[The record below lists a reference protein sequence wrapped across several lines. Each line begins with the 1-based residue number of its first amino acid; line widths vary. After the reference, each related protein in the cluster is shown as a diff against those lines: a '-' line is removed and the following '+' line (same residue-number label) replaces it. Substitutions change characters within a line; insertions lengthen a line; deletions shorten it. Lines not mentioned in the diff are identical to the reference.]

1 MKRTTAH
8 HLGLLFFVVVLA
20 LGATSACADQA
31 ADEAAI
37 RKNAE
42 TYVAA
47 YNKHDA
53 KALAAMWS
61 PDAVYLDPSTDE
73 TAVGREEIEK
83 AFAET
88 LVEFKDAKL
97 EVTVESVEFVSPNV
111 AIETGSTRII
121 RPNEEPEETG
131 YTAVNVKRDGAWLLD
146 RVTEASPSPPPP
158 SNYEHLKQLEWMVG
172 TWIDQAE
179 DATVQ
184 IDCDWAKNQS
194 FLHRS
199 FAVVIGDKVD
209 MSGMQ
214 IIGWDPIAK
223 QIRSW
228 VFDSD
233 GGYSEG
239 KWTHNGEHW
248 QIEQTGVLPDGSKS
262 SAVNVM
268 TPIDN
273 DSFSWASV
281 SREVNGDLLP
291 NVDATLIIRKPAE

>member
-1 MKRTTAH
+1 MKRSTTH
-8 HLGLLFFVVVLA
+8 HLGLLVLVLS
-20 LGATSACADQA
+20 LGPTSALADQA

-42 TYVAA
+42 AYVAA

-61 PDAVYLDPSTDE
+61 PDAVYLDPSTGDA
-73 TAVGREEIEK
+73 AVGREEIEK
-83 AFAET
+83 AFVET
-88 LVEFKDAKL
+88 LAESKEAKL
-97 EVTVESVEFVSPNV
+97 EVTVESVQFVSPNV
-111 AIETGSTRII
+111 AIETGSVRIL
-121 RPNEEPEETG
+121 RPGEEPEQSG
-131 YTAVNVKRDGAWLLD
+131 YSAVNVKRDGAWLLD
-146 RVTEASPSPPPP
+146 RVTEVSPSPPPP
-158 SNYEHLKQLEWMVG
+158 SNYEHLKQLEWMIG
-172 TWIDQAE
+172 TWIDQQE

-194 FLHRS
+194 FIHRS
-199 FAVVIGDKVD
+199 FAVVIGDQVD
-209 MSGMQ
+209 MSGLQ

-248 QIEQTGVLPDGSKS
+248 QIQQTGVLPGGGKT

-273 DSFSWASV
+273 NSFTWASV
-281 SREVNGDLLP
+281 SREVDGDLLP
-291 NVDATLIIRKPAE
+291 NVDTTLIVRKHAE

>member
-1 MKRTTAH
+1 MKT
-8 HLGLLFFVVVLA
+8 LA
-20 LGATSACADQA
+20 LLSFALSLGTLNGYADQA

-42 TYVAA
+42 AYVAA

-61 PDAVYLDPSTDE
+61 PDAVYLDPSTGE

-88 LVEFKDAKL
+88 LAESKEAKL
-97 EVTVESVEFVSPNV
+97 EVTVESVQFVSPNV
-111 AIETGSTRII
+111 AIETGSVRIL
-121 RPNEEPEETG
+121 RPNEEPEDSG
-131 YTAVNVKRDGAWLLD
+131 YSAVNVKRDGAWLLD
-146 RVTEASPSPPPP
+146 RVTEASPPQPLH
-158 SNYEHLKQLEWMVG
+158 SNYEHLKQLEWMIG
-172 TWIDQAE
+172 TWIDQDE

-194 FLHRS
+194 FIHRS
-199 FAVVIGDKVD
+199 FAVVIGDEVD
-209 MSGMQ
+209 MSGIQ

-228 VFDSD
+228 IFDSD
-233 GGYSEG
+233 GGYAEG

-248 QIEQTGVLPDGSKS
+248 QIQQTGVLPGGGKS
-262 SAVNVM
+262 SQVNVM
-268 TPIDN
+268 TPVDDN
-273 DSFSWASV
+273 SFTWASV
-281 SREVNGDLLP
+281 SREVDGDVLP
-291 NVDATLIIRKPAE
+291 NVDATLIVRKPAE

>member
-1 MKRTTAH
+1 MKRTTTH
-8 HLGLLFFVVVLA
+8 SLGLLAFAIA
-20 LGATSACADQA
+20 LGATSAYADQA

-42 TYVAA
+42 AYVAA
-47 YNKHDA
+47 YNNHDA

-61 PDAVYLDPSTDE
+61 PDAVYLDPSTGE
-73 TAVGREEIEK
+73 SAVGREEIEK

-88 LVEFKDAKL
+88 LAESKDSKL
-97 EVTVESVEFVSPNV
+97 EVTVESVQFVSPNV
-111 AIETGSTRII
+111 AIETGSVRIL
-121 RPNEEPEETG
+121 RPNEEPEESG
-131 YTAVNVKRDGAWLLD
+131 YSAVNVKRDGAWQLD
-146 RVTEASPSPPPP
+146 RVTEVSPSPPPP
-158 SNYEHLKQLEWMVG
+158 SNYENLKQLEWMIG
-172 TWIDQAE
+172 TWIDQEE

-184 IDCDWAKNQS
+184 IDCDWAKNQN
-194 FLHRS
+194 FIHRS
-199 FAVVIGDKVD
+199 FAVVIGDEVD
-209 MSGMQ
+209 LSGLQ

-233 GGYSEG
+233 GGYAEG

-248 QIEQTGVLPDGSKS
+248 QIETSGVLPGGGKS

-273 DSFSWASV
+273 NSFTWASV
-281 SREVNGDLLP
+281 SREVDGDLLP
-291 NVDATLIIRKPAE
+291 NVDTTLIVRKSAE

>member
-1 MKRTTAH
+1 MKKTATK
-8 HLGLLFFVVVLA
+8 HLGVLVFVLS
-20 LGATSACADQA
+20 LGAANAHADQA

-42 TYVAA
+42 AYVAA

-61 PDAVYLDPSTDE
+61 PDAVYLDPSTGE

-88 LVEFKDAKL
+88 LAESKEAKL
-97 EVTVESVEFVSPNV
+97 EVTVESVQFVSPNV
-111 AIETGSTRII
+111 AIETGSVRIL
-121 RPNEEPEETG
+121 RPDEEPEQSG
-131 YTAVNVKRDGAWLLD
+131 YSAVNVKQGGAWLLD
-146 RVTEASPSPPPP
+146 RVTETTPSPAPP
-158 SNYEHLKQLEWMVG
+158 SNYENLKQLEWMIG
-172 TWIDQAE
+172 TWVDQEE

-194 FLHRS
+194 FIHRS
-199 FAVVIGDKVD
+199 FAVVIGDEVD
-209 MSGMQ
+209 MSGIQ
-214 IIGWDPIAK
+214 IIGWDPNAK

-228 VFDSD
+228 IFDSD
-233 GGYSEG
+233 GGYAEG
-239 KWTHNGEHW
+239 KWTKNGEHW
-248 QIEQTGVLPDGSKS
+248 QIQQSGVLPGGGKT

-273 DSFSWASV
+273 DSFTWGSV
-281 SREVNGDLLP
+281 AREVDGDVLP
-291 NVDATLIIRKPAE
+291 NVDATLIVRKPAE